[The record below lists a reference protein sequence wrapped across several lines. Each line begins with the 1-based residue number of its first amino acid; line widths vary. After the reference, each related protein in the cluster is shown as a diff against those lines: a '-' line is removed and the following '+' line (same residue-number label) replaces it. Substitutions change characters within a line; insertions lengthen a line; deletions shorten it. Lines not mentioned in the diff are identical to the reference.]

1 MADKIVLQDP
11 TKPGLFKVIG
21 PTMVG
26 TQIPLSGLD
35 NTGAANGDVIALSAG
50 VWGPSA
56 APPSADT
63 ASNLGAGA
71 DVFKSKVGAD
81 FQFRSLI
88 GAGSVT
94 LTENANDI
102 TITGAV
108 ITASNLGAGSGVF
121 AAKVGNDLQ
130 FKSLVAGANITLTPT
145 ATEITIASTGG
156 GGATLPTG
164 YTSPD
169 QAIVFPSSLTLAHGL
184 GSTPRLI
191 NYTLKCTTAEHGYSI
206 GDLVDFATGLENGSG
221 QGIQSYKNSTNV
233 VALMNNSFWVREKG
247 TPFTIQG
254 ITAANWVLI
263 VQAWI

>member
-1 MADKIVLQDP
+1 MADKIVVQDP

-21 PTMVG
+21 PTLVG

-121 AAKVGNDLQ
+121 SAKVVNDLQ

-145 ATEITIASTGG
+145 ATEITIAASASSGIFTED
-156 GGATLPTG
+156 
-164 YTSPD
+164 YTSADEPITFSG
-169 QAIVFPSSLTLAHGL
+169 AYALAHGL
-184 GSTPRLI
+184 TGMPTLIQIRLK
-191 NYTLKCTTAEHGYSI
+191 NTTAEAGYSI
-206 GDLVDFATGLENGSG
+206 GDQVMITFGCTDTTSSMGISVVPDATNLNIRFGNQL
-221 QGIQSYKNSTNV
+221 QV
-233 VALMNNSFWVREKG
+233 NNKG
-247 TPFTIQG
+247 TG
-254 ITAANWVLI
+254 AANAITAGNWAI
-263 VQAWI
+263 IYRAWR